1 MKKLISIFDNFGENS
16 LNSKQQVKVIGGAVP
31 PPPPPP
37 PNSTPSNG
45 GAVPFKSGEPVP
57 GGNGSG
63 GTGGTDDS
71 DTKPWSG
78 DQQIP

>member
-1 MKKLISIFDNFGENS
+1 MNTILENFGSNE
-16 LNSKQQVKVIGGAVP
+16 LNTKQLKNIFGGAVP

-63 GTGGTDDS
+63 GTDDS
-71 DTKPWSG
+71 ETKPWSS